1 MNNYYEKPR
10 DWGVAPK
17 ETWVSGTP
25 VGQSEVRMPNLG
37 DPGSHENV
45 SSRVSFGDDNE
56 GDGSFWQGRKVSQ
69 CPPGMSKGDEGICI
83 ANPESKAT
91 LESRQQAMGGSG
103 GEKEKESSKKPDSSL
118 KRELPSPPKPDPQ
131 IERIRKEGY
140 KGR

>member
-1 MNNYYEKPR
+1 MNNYYEKPK

-45 SSRVSFGDDNE
+45 SSRVSFGDDD
-56 GDGSFWQGRKVSQ
+56 GLDGSFFQGRKVSQ
-69 CPPGMSKGDEGICI
+69 CPPGMSKGLGGMCTP
-83 ANPESKAT
+83 NPQSEAT
-91 LESRQQAMGGSG
+91 LESRQRAITGGK
-103 GEKEKESSKKPDSSL
+103 KEEEESSKEPDSSL
-118 KRELPSPPKPDPQ
+118 QRELPSSPKEDPQ
-131 IERIRKEGY
+131 ISRIRKEGY